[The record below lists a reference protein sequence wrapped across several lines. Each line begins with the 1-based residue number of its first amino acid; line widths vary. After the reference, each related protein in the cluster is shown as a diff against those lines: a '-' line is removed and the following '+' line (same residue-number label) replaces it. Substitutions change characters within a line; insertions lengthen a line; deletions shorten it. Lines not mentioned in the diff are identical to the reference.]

1 MPISSTRPEDFF
13 HLRNSSSPAA
23 HPPRAAPGTLAA
35 LFRIMTNSNSA
46 TKNSSEVSISEERM
60 SARTAACV
68 SLSIIAH
75 CSLLIGMMIAPQK
88 LTQEIKN
95 IAGGDQKPAG
105 APAVELVSTPTEAAI
120 VVDSQVDTQVDK
132 QSDIVQPVVAVAKAP
147 AAKPVKTVAL
157 PAKKESTA
165 ARVTPAPAPVIE
177 VPQDKPEAKDEMKD
191 ETSTVES
198 AAPEAVAEK
207 PTEEATEET
216 QAPVVSDSKE
226 SAEESVATPTTSAV
240 AAEPEQEQSE
250 TPQPVAAKSAAAQTT
265 SARAQPA
272 AEAIGT
278 GAGPGVGEP
287 IRNASE
293 LRPLPGNPQP
303 VYPARDR
310 LLRKEGTAL
319 VIGKVTPEGRI
330 ADVKLE
336 RSSGSAQMD
345 SASLQAFRSWRF
357 QAGQEGWVRQPFQ
370 FRLVGA
376 AREIPAQLGNTLKR

>member
-1 MPISSTRPEDFF
+1 
-13 HLRNSSSPAA
+13 
-23 HPPRAAPGTLAA
+23 
-35 LFRIMTNSNSA
+35 MTNSNSA

-177 VPQDKPEAKDEMKD
+177 VPQAKPEAKDEMKD

-226 SAEESVATPTTSAV
+226 SA
-240 AAEPEQEQSE
+240 AEPEQEQSE
-250 TPQPVAAKSAAAQTT
+250 TPQPVAAKSEAQTT
-265 SARAQPA
+265 SAQAQPA